1 MHDYLTD
8 DQAALLWLITTVAT
22 DSEER
27 GEFHSDPEAYLEEV
41 NITAEA
47 KAAILSGNARQVAD
61 LAGVPHI
68 KPIRGSA

>member
-8 DQAALLWLITTVAT
+8 DQAALLWLVTTVAT
-22 DSEER
+22 DPDQR
-27 GEFHSDPEAYLEEV
+27 NLFLSDPVAYLDRTEL
-41 NITAEA
+41 TAEA